1 MPYACPQ
8 PSARSNSATSNNQR
22 QVAAVMCAANVQISA
37 ASSSSE
43 CVGRVL
49 PAEIVPF

>member
-8 PSARSNSATSNNQR
+8 PSERSNSATSNNQR
-22 QVAAVMCAANVQISA
+22 QVAAVMCAASVQISA

-43 CVGRVL
+43 CVGRASPAEVL
-49 PAEIVPF
+49 PV